1 MNAYLVVRKVIQA
14 VVLILF
20 VVVIL
25 YVLLR
30 LMPGNPA
37 ELFIHTLKHPT
48 STEIA
53 AIYKEYGIDPNNK
66 YSLNEF
72 IIYFKNMFSFNFGVS
87 FSNMD
92 QTVISLIDQKLP
104 YTLIIFGTAAVL
116 SFIIGI
122 PLGILTSFIRGK
134 KSESPILVTSTIL
147 NSIPF
152 FAMAI
157 TVFLLFAVYFP
168 IFPLQVSFYRLPIT
182 SFFANPS
189 LIGFVRDF
197 ESIFTYAS
205 LKNFETMMYY
215 FAMPILTLVVIE
227 AMGHLLTMRSIMV
240 SVLGEDFITT
250 ARAKGVKE
258 STIMFHHA
266 ARNAMVPESTRMA
279 LEFALLMS
287 GAVVT
292 EIIFGV
298 PGMGR
303 LLYTSTLDENY
314 PVIQAALFILAIVTI
329 IAYSS
334 VDFIHAWLDPRV
346 KV

>member
-1 MNAYLVVRKVIQA
+1 MNPFIVVRKVLQA
-14 VVLILF
+14 VFLILF

-37 ELFIHTLKHPT
+37 ALYIHSLKHPT
-48 STEIA
+48 PTAIA
-53 AIYKEYGIDPNNK
+53 AIYKEYGINPKNK
-66 YSLNEF
+66 FSLTEF
-72 IIYFKNMFSFNFGVS
+72 IIYFKDMFTFNFGVS
-87 FSNMD
+87 FSD
-92 QTVISLIDQKLP
+92 RSATVLSLIDSALP
-104 YTLIIFGTAAVL
+104 YTLIIFGVAAVG

-122 PLGILTSFIRGK
+122 PLGILTAFLRK
-134 KSESPILVTSTIL
+134 KKPEAPIMATATIL

-157 TVFLLFAVYFP
+157 MVYILLVVIYPVFPTTVAHFRIAPLFSHPTLALFDKM
-168 IFPLQVSFYRLPIT
+168 L
-182 SFFANPS
+182 
-189 LIGFVRDF
+189 
-197 ESIFTYAS
+197 
-205 LKNFETMMYY
+205 YY
-215 FAMPILTLVVIE
+215 FAMPIITILFIE
-227 AMGHLLTMRSIMV
+227 VMGHLLTMRSIMV
-240 SVLGEDFITT
+240 STLGEDYIKT
-250 ARAKGVKE
+250 AKAKGVKE
-258 STIMFHHA
+258 SRIMFHHA

-279 LEFALLMS
+279 LEFAFLMS

-303 LLYTSTLDENY
+303 LLYTNTLDENY
-314 PVIQAALFILAIVTI
+314 PVIQAALFILSIIVI

-334 VDFIHAWLDPRV
+334 IDFIHSWLDPRV

>member
-1 MNAYLVVRKVIQA
+1 MNVYLISRKIIQA
-14 VVLILF
+14 VILIFF

-37 ELFIHTLKHPT
+37 ELFIHSLRNPTPTTIKH
-48 STEIA
+48 
-53 AIYKEYGIDPNNK
+53 IYAEYGINPNNK
-66 YSLNEF
+66 YSISEF
-72 IIYFKNMFSFNFGVS
+72 VIYFKDMFTFHFGVS
-87 FSNMD
+87 FSDRN
-92 QTVISLIDQKLP
+92 QTVSSLIDSALP
-104 YTLIIFGTAAVL
+104 YTLIIFGIAAVA

-122 PLGILTSFIRGK
+122 PLGILTSFLRGK

-152 FAMAI
+152 FALAI
-157 TVFLLFAVYFP
+157 LVFILFAVYYP
-168 IFPLQVSFYRLPIT
+168 IFPLQVSFYRLTTLFDKPT
-182 SFFANPS
+182 LSG
-189 LIGFVRDF
+189 LIQM
-197 ESIFTYAS
+197 
-205 LKNFETMMYY
+205 LYY
-215 FAMPILTLVVIE
+215 FAMPILPLVVIE

-250 ARAKGVKE
+250 AKAKGVKE

-279 LEFALLMS
+279 LEFALLMG
-287 GAVVT
+287 GAVIT

-303 LLYTSTLDENY
+303 LLYTNTLNENY
-314 PVIQAALFILAIVTI
+314 PVIEAALFILSIVTI
-329 IAYSS
+329 VAYSL

>member
-1 MNAYLVVRKVIQA
+1 MNVYLIGRKIIQA

-37 ELFIHTLKHPT
+37 ELFIHSLKHPT
-48 STEIA
+48 PA
-53 AIYKEYGIDPNNK
+53 AINGIYKEYGINPKNK
-66 YSLNEF
+66 YSLSEF
-72 IIYFKNMFSFNFGVS
+72 VIYFKDMFTFHFGVS
-87 FSNMD
+87 FSDRN
-92 QTVISLIDQKLP
+92 QTVISLIDSALP
-104 YTLIIFGTAAVL
+104 YTLIIFGIAAVA

-122 PLGILTSFIRGK
+122 PLGILTSFLRGK
-134 KSESPILVTSTIL
+134 KAESPILVGSTIL

-152 FAMAI
+152 FALAI
-157 TVFLLFAVYFP
+157 IVFILFAVYYP
-168 IFPLQVSFYRLPIT
+168 IFPLQVSFYRLTP
-182 SFFANPS
+182 FFAKPTFAG
-189 LIGFVRDF
+189 LIQM
-197 ESIFTYAS
+197 
-205 LKNFETMMYY
+205 LYY
-215 FAMPILTLVVIE
+215 FAMPIITLLIIE

-250 ARAKGVKE
+250 AKAKGVKE
-258 STIMFHHA
+258 SSIMFHHA

-279 LEFALLMS
+279 LEFALLMG

-303 LLYTSTLDENY
+303 LLYTNTLNENY
-314 PVIQAALFILAIVTI
+314 PVIEAALFILSIVTI
-329 IAYSS
+329 VAYSM

>member
-1 MNAYLVVRKVIQA
+1 MNVYLITRKVIQA
-14 VVLILF
+14 IVLLLF

-25 YVLLR
+25 YILLR

-37 ELFIHTLKHPT
+37 ELYIHSLKHPNPT
-48 STEIA
+48 TIKH
-53 AIYKEYGIDPNNK
+53 IYKEYGINPNNK
-66 YSLNEF
+66 YSLTEF
-72 IIYFKNMFSFNFGVS
+72 IIYFKDMFSFHFGVS
-87 FSNMD
+87 FANMND
-92 QTVISLIDQKLP
+92 SVISLIGSALP
-104 YTLIIFGTAAVL
+104 YTLIIFGVAAVA

-122 PLGILTSFIRGK
+122 PLGILTSFLRGK

-157 TVFLLFAVYFP
+157 IVFLILAVYYP
-168 IFPLQVSFYRLPIT
+168 IFPLQVSFYRLTPLFSHPTVSRLIT
-182 SFFANPS
+182 MF
-189 LIGFVRDF
+189 
-197 ESIFTYAS
+197 
-205 LKNFETMMYY
+205 YY
-215 FAMPILTLVVIE
+215 FAMPILTLVAIE

-250 ARAKGVKE
+250 ARAKGVKN
-258 STIMFHHA
+258 SSIMFHHA

-303 LLYTSTLDENY
+303 LLYTNTLDENY
-314 PVIQAALFILAIVTI
+314 PVIQAALFILSIVTI
-329 IAYSS
+329 IAYSL

>member
-1 MNAYLVVRKVIQA
+1 MNAYLIVRKIVQG

-20 VVVIL
+20 IVVIL
-25 YVLLR
+25 YILLR

-48 STEIA
+48 PAQIT
-53 AIYKEYGIDPNNK
+53 AIYKEYGINPNNK

-72 IIYFKNMFSFNFGVS
+72 IIYFKDMFTFNFGVS
-87 FSNMD
+87 FANRNE
-92 QTVISLIDQKLP
+92 TVISLIAEKLP
-104 YTLIIFGTAAVL
+104 YTLIIFGTAAVI

-122 PLGILTSFIRGK
+122 PLGIMTSFIRGK

-157 TVFLLFAVYFP
+157 TVFLIFAVYFP
-168 IFPLQVSFYRLPIT
+168 IFPVQVSFYRLPT
-182 SFFANPS
+182 TTFFSSPS
-189 LIGFVRDF
+189 LQGFVRGF
-197 ESIFTYAS
+197 ESIFTLAS
-205 LKNFETMMYY
+205 LKSFETMLYY
-215 FAMPILTLVVIE
+215 FAMPIITLVVIE

-303 LLYTSTLDENY
+303 LLYTSTLNENY
-314 PVIQAALFILAIVTI
+314 PVIQAALFILGIVTVV
-329 IAYSS
+329 ADSL

-346 KV
+346 RV

>member
-1 MNAYLVVRKVIQA
+1 MNVYLITRKIIQA

-37 ELFIHTLKHPT
+37 ELYIHSLKHPT
-48 STEIA
+48 PTTINH
-53 AIYKEYGIDPNNK
+53 IYKEYGINPKNK
-66 YSLNEF
+66 YSLGEF
-72 IIYFKNMFSFNFGVS
+72 IIYFKDMFTFHFGVS
-87 FSNMD
+87 FSNTN
-92 QTVISLIDQKLP
+92 QTVMSLIDSALP
-104 YTLIIFGTAAVL
+104 YTLIIFGIAAVA

-122 PLGILTSFIRGK
+122 PLGILTSFLRGK
-134 KSESPILVTSTIL
+134 KAESPILVTSTVL

-157 TVFLLFAVYFP
+157 VVFLIFAVYYP
-168 IFPLQVSFYRLPIT
+168 IFPLQVSFYRLTP
-182 SFFANPS
+182 
-189 LIGFVRDF
+189 LFVHPTISRL
-197 ESIFTYAS
+197 A
-205 LKNFETMMYY
+205 TMFYY
-215 FAMPILTLVVIE
+215 FAMPILTLVAIE

-250 ARAKGVKE
+250 AKAKGVKT
-258 STIMFHHA
+258 SSIMFHHA

-287 GAVVT
+287 GAVIT

-303 LLYTSTLDENY
+303 LLYTNTLDENY
-314 PVIQAALFILAIVTI
+314 PVIQASLFILSIVTI
-329 IAYSS
+329 IAYSL